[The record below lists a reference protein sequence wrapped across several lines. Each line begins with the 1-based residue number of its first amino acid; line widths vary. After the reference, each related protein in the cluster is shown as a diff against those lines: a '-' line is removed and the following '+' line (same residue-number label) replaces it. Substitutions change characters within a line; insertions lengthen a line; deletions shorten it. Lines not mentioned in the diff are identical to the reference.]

1 MVARH
6 ASPLEAL
13 LVDERFDGEINPF
26 EPMSRHTT
34 YRIGGPARYFAR
46 VHSVGA
52 LARVL
57 EACKAVGKKWY
68 IVGRGS
74 NLLVADEGVDAAVIV
89 LRAWARLPQHA
100 LR

>member
-1 MVARH
+1 MSVSTA
-6 ASPLEAL
+6 AAL
-13 LVDERFDGEINPF
+13 STLCTPGFCLTLP
-26 EPMSRHTT
+26 ST
-34 YRIGGPARYFAR
+34 R

-57 EACKAVGKKWY
+57 EACKAMGEKWY

-89 LRAWARLPQHA
+89 LGRDFRSM
-100 LR
+100 RYDEE

>member
-13 LVDERFDGEINPF
+13 LVDERFEGEINPF

-57 EACKAVGKKWY
+57 EACKAVGK
-68 IVGRGS
+68 
-74 NLLVADEGVDAAVIV
+74 
-89 LRAWARLPQHA
+89 
-100 LR
+100 